1 MKKKIIQPKYVDLAW
16 LKGQG
21 FAFPKLIEY
30 HGMKKLVEMKGTYY
44 SDLVRVFYTTA
55 HIDGEFGFCEW
66 RLRGSKL

>member
-44 SDLVRVFYTTA
+44 SDLVRVFDVNVLNPLMMDL
-55 HIDGEFGFCEW
+55 ILG
-66 RLRGSKL
+66 